1 MSETTMSM
9 NSSQRA
15 VLTGVVRGKIQ
26 WDAPLSAW
34 TTFRIGGP
42 ADALVTLLDVDGLQ
56 EVLRFCRRQALPW
69 KLVGRGSN
77 ILAADEGFRGIV
89 IVLGEG
95 FNYIACHGQPGAGE
109 GGVEVGAAV
118 GLTRL
123 SSWTAERG
131 LSGFEFASGIPGSI
145 GGAIAMNA
153 GAWGRSMSDVIDKIE
168 LVDHEKIEIISN
180 RNCGFGYRVCR
191 ALEHRSEPAVVC
203 GARLGLTSMPVEQV
217 KQTIRT
223 LTRKR
228 RERQPQRVASAGS
241 VFRNPPGASA
251 GQLIEAA
258 GLKGRR
264 VGAAEISEVHANFI
278 VNRGNATARDVLTL
292 MDVVQ
297 EEVFRTSGIE
307 LTAEVELLGCAGNR
321 PTGNHAVP
329 KPQNP
334 ELS

>member
-1 MSETTMSM
+1 MSM

-42 ADALVTLLDVDGLQ
+42 ADALVTLLDVDDLQ

-95 FNYIACHGQPGAGE
+95 FKYIGRHGQPSQGE
-109 GGVEVGAAV
+109 GVIEVGASV
-118 GLTRL
+118 GLTHL
-123 SSWTAERG
+123 SSWAAERG

-153 GAWGRSMSDVIDKIE
+153 GAWGRSMADVIDTID
-168 LVDHEKIEIISN
+168 LVDHQKNEIISN
-180 RNCGFGYRVCR
+180 ISCGFGYRACR
-191 ALEHRSEPAVVC
+191 ILEHRKEEAVVC
-203 GARLGLTSMPVEQV
+203 AATVVLKPMPVEQV

-228 RERQPQRVASAGS
+228 RERQPQGVASAGS
-241 VFRNPPGASA
+241 VFRNPTGGSA

-264 VGAAEISEVHANFI
+264 VGAAEISDVHANFI

-297 EEVFRTSGIE
+297 EEVFRTSGVE
-307 LTAEVELLGCAGNR
+307 LTAEVELLGFTDGRLTVNQ
-321 PTGNHAVP
+321 AVP
-329 KPQNP
+329 DPEAQN
-334 ELS
+334 